1 MTLTKSKDP
10 QYFRETLYEKFPK
23 LRDGG
28 GFELLRSSARIALE
42 KICMPANGYN
52 TQFLSDES
60 GLGGAICYIRPIQE
74 HLSLEPVVNIE
85 PTEDCIKELC
95 KGCGQNIPIVA
106 LREHVAICYE
116 NSDEDLPLP
125 PHKKQKKD
133 RPICEF
139 AC

>member
-1 MTLTKSKDP
+1 MYNVYTLIVYFVQETVPDKPTKKQLTDAGLGEKRMTLTKSKDP

-85 PTEDCIKELC
+85 VSFIL
-95 KGCGQNIPIVA
+95 
-106 LREHVAICYE
+106 
-116 NSDEDLPLP
+116 
-125 PHKKQKKD
+125 
-133 RPICEF
+133 
-139 AC
+139 